1 MDPLRESLARVTQNI
16 NWVPEFG
23 MKRELDW
30 LRNMD
35 DWMISKK
42 RYYGLALPIYKCE
55 CGHFEVM
62 GSEDELKER
71 AIEGWDDFEGNS
83 PHRPW
88 IDSVKISCESCGA
101 KTERIIDVGNPWL
114 DAGIVSFSTLQY
126 RHDKDYWKKWFP
138 ADWISESFP
147 GQYRNWF
154 YSLLV
159 MSTVLADSEPC
170 ENIFSYAL
178 MRDESGEEMHKSKG
192 NAIWFEDAAEK
203 MGVDAMRWQFARQN
217 PASNL
222 NFGFD
227 TTDEIRRQF
236 LIPLW
241 NVYSFFT
248 TYANIDQFDPSI
260 EFPDA
265 KERTE
270 LDRWILS
277 EVNSL
282 IATVTEGLESFQP
295 ERITREVELFSEYL
309 SNWYVRRSRRR
320 FWKEGLLNNSA
331 VGSDQDKLSAYATL
345 YEVLLTLTKLLA
357 PVMPFVT
364 ESIYQNLTGGQAWSK
379 ESVHLEDY
387 PISDESLVD
396 SDLSDR
402 TRLAMRLSS
411 MGRSARSKAG
421 IKVRQPLESL
431 FVHTRTPSES
441 QMLTMVEDQILDELN
456 VKKIV
461 SVADASDIVSFRIQP
476 NLPVLGPKYGRKIG
490 EIRTLLEEADPEIIR
505 KSVESGTPVHIG
517 EFSLDPSDILI
528 TATEL
533 DGVSSTTD
541 SGYAV
546 GISSEVSEELEKEGL
561 AREFVHMIQNMRKS
575 AGFEISDRILLN
587 VSGSDHVLTVL
598 KEYSEYVSQETLAD
612 NLDQD
617 LIETQSF
624 NEDHDIGG
632 EHVTIS
638 IKRS

>member
-1 MDPLRESLARVTQNI
+1 
-16 NWVPEFG
+16 
-23 MKRELDW
+23 
-30 LRNMD
+30 
-35 DWMISKK
+35 
-42 RYYGLALPIYKCE
+42 
-55 CGHFEVM
+55 
-62 GSEDELKER
+62 
-71 AIEGWDDFEGNS
+71 
-83 PHRPW
+83 
-88 IDSVKISCESCGA
+88 
-101 KTERIIDVGNPWL
+101 
-114 DAGIVSFSTLQY
+114 
-126 RHDKDYWKKWFP
+126 
-138 ADWISESFP
+138 
-147 GQYRNWF
+147 
-154 YSLLV
+154 
-159 MSTVLADSEPC
+159 
-170 ENIFSYAL
+170 
-178 MRDESGEEMHKSKG
+178 MRDEHGDEMHKSKG
-192 NAIWFEDAAEK
+192 NASWFEDAAEK

-248 TYANIDQFDPSI
+248 TYANIDQFDPSV

-270 LDRWILS
+270 LERWILS
-277 EVNSL
+277 EVYSL

-320 FWKEGLLNNSA
+320 FWKEGLLSNSA
-331 VGSDQDKLSAYATL
+331 GGSDQDKLSAYATL
-345 YEVLLTLTKLLA
+345 YEVLLSLTKLLA

-441 QMLTMVEDQILDELN
+441 QMLTMIEDQILDELN

-461 SVADASDIVSFRIQP
+461 PVADASDIVSFRIQP

-490 EIRTLLEEADPEIIR
+490 EIRRLLEASDPDGIR
-505 KSVESGTPVHIG
+505 KSVEAGAHVQIG
-517 EFSLDPSDILI
+517 EFSLEPSDILI

-533 DGVSSTTD
+533 DGVASSTD
-541 SGYAV
+541 GGYAV
-546 GISSEVSEELEKEGL
+546 GISSEVSEELEKEGI
-561 AREFVHMIQNMRKS
+561 AREFVHRVQNMRMS
-575 AGFEISDRILLN
+575 AGFEISDRILLCVRDSSQI
-587 VSGSDHVLTVL
+587 VSVLG
-598 KEYSEYVSQETLAD
+598 EYSEYVAQEILAD
-612 NLDQD
+612 SLNQD
-617 LIETQSF
+617 LTGAESF
-624 NEDHDIGG
+624 TEDHDING
-632 EHVTIS
+632 EHMTIS
-638 IKRS
+638 IKKN

>member
-1 MDPLRESLARVTQNI
+1 M
-16 NWVPEFG
+16 
-23 MKRELDW
+23 
-30 LRNMD
+30 
-35 DWMISKK
+35 
-42 RYYGLALPIYKCE
+42 
-55 CGHFEVM
+55 
-62 GSEDELKER
+62 
-71 AIEGWDDFEGNS
+71 
-83 PHRPW
+83 
-88 IDSVKISCESCGA
+88 
-101 KTERIIDVGNPWL
+101 
-114 DAGIVSFSTLQY
+114 
-126 RHDKDYWKKWFP
+126 
-138 ADWISESFP
+138 
-147 GQYRNWF
+147 
-154 YSLLV
+154 
-159 MSTVLADSEPC
+159 
-170 ENIFSYAL
+170 
-178 MRDESGEEMHKSKG
+178 
-192 NAIWFEDAAEK
+192 
-203 MGVDAMRWQFARQN
+203 
-217 PASNL
+217 
-222 NFGFD
+222 
-227 TTDEIRRQF
+227 
-236 LIPLW
+236 
-241 NVYSFFT
+241 
-248 TYANIDQFDPSI
+248 
-260 EFPDA
+260 
-265 KERTE
+265 
-270 LDRWILS
+270 
-277 EVNSL
+277 
-282 IATVTEGLESFQP
+282 
-295 ERITREVELFSEYL
+295 
-309 SNWYVRRSRRR
+309 RRSRRR

-617 LIETQSF
+617 LIETESF

>member
-1 MDPLRESLARVTQNI
+1 
-16 NWVPEFG
+16 
-23 MKRELDW
+23 
-30 LRNMD
+30 
-35 DWMISKK
+35 
-42 RYYGLALPIYKCE
+42 
-55 CGHFEVM
+55 
-62 GSEDELKER
+62 
-71 AIEGWDDFEGNS
+71 
-83 PHRPW
+83 
-88 IDSVKISCESCGA
+88 
-101 KTERIIDVGNPWL
+101 
-114 DAGIVSFSTLQY
+114 
-126 RHDKDYWKKWFP
+126 
-138 ADWISESFP
+138 
-147 GQYRNWF
+147 
-154 YSLLV
+154 

-345 YEVLLTLTKLLA
+345 YEVLITLTKLLA

-505 KSVESGTPVHIG
+505 KSVESGTPVRIG

-575 AGFEISDRILLN
+575 AGFEISDRILIN

-612 NLDQD
+612 NFDQD
-617 LIETQSF
+617 LIETESF

>member
-1 MDPLRESLARVTQNI
+1 
-16 NWVPEFG
+16 
-23 MKRELDW
+23 
-30 LRNMD
+30 
-35 DWMISKK
+35 
-42 RYYGLALPIYKCE
+42 
-55 CGHFEVM
+55 
-62 GSEDELKER
+62 
-71 AIEGWDDFEGNS
+71 
-83 PHRPW
+83 
-88 IDSVKISCESCGA
+88 
-101 KTERIIDVGNPWL
+101 
-114 DAGIVSFSTLQY
+114 
-126 RHDKDYWKKWFP
+126 
-138 ADWISESFP
+138 
-147 GQYRNWF
+147 
-154 YSLLV
+154 
-159 MSTVLADSEPC
+159 
-170 ENIFSYAL
+170 
-178 MRDESGEEMHKSKG
+178 MHKSKG

-260 EFPDA
+260 EFPAA

-277 EVNSL
+277 EVNFL

-431 FVHTRTPSES
+431 FVHLSLIHISEPTRRYAIS
-441 QMLTMVEDQILDELN
+441 
-456 VKKIV
+456 
-461 SVADASDIVSFRIQP
+461 
-476 NLPVLGPKYGRKIG
+476 
-490 EIRTLLEEADPEIIR
+490 
-505 KSVESGTPVHIG
+505 
-517 EFSLDPSDILI
+517 
-528 TATEL
+528 
-533 DGVSSTTD
+533 
-541 SGYAV
+541 YAV
-546 GISSEVSEELEKEGL
+546 
-561 AREFVHMIQNMRKS
+561 FC
-575 AGFEISDRILLN
+575 
-587 VSGSDHVLTVL
+587 
-598 KEYSEYVSQETLAD
+598 
-612 NLDQD
+612 
-617 LIETQSF
+617 
-624 NEDHDIGG
+624 
-632 EHVTIS
+632 
-638 IKRS
+638 